1 MPAEFTGDIQPS
13 LLWSWSGI
21 SSIEYGAVTLYR
33 TPFQEISSIVEIRYD
48 QSEHH
53 IAREGF
59 GLDCIVF
66 TRGY

>member
-1 MPAEFTGDIQPS
+1 MPATFTGDIQPS
-13 LLWSWSGI
+13 LLWRWSRTVVTG
-21 SSIEYGAVTLYR
+21 YGAVTLYR
-33 TPFQEISSIVEIRYD
+33 TPFQEISPALTVRYD

-59 GLDCIVF
+59 GLDCVVF

>member
-1 MPAEFTGDIQPS
+1 MPATFTRDIQPPI
-13 LLWSWSGI
+13 LWSRSGTAL
-21 SSIEYGAVTLYR
+21 SRYGAVTLYR
-33 TPFQEISSIVEIRYD
+33 TPFQEISRESAVRCD
-48 QSEHH
+48 RSEHH

>member
-1 MPAEFTGDIQPS
+1 M
-13 LLWSWSGI
+13 
-21 SSIEYGAVTLYR
+21 EYGAVTLCR
-33 TPFQEISSIVEIRYD
+33 TPFQEISSIVEIRCD
-48 QSEHH
+48 RSEHH